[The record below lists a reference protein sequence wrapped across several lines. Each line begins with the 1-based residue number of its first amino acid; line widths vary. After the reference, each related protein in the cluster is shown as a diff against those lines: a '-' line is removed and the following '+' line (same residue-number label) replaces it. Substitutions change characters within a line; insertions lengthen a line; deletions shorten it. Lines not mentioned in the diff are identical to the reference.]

1 MSTLDQVASGKVEAL
16 KSAGGGRRSAFWIGA
31 FLLAAVL
38 LAVGIIPR
46 IQRHARAADTADVAA
61 TSLANVIVVK
71 AKLTSTSADLELP
84 GNIQAINLASIYART
99 SGYVQERLVDIGTP
113 VKAGQLLALIASPE
127 VDQELSQARASLEQA
142 RAASEQATANL
153 AQAKAQVIQ
162 AKANV
167 VQAQANEEIAATTND
182 RWTRLVDRGVLP
194 KQQGDERRSA
204 FNARH
209 AETAAAIAAE
219 ATAEAMVGSRTA
231 DISAAHASIDAQLAN
246 VRRLEQLQSFERVVA
261 PFDGVVTERHIEKGD
276 LISAGSGTDRNLFS
290 VAQSKTLRIQ
300 INVAQNYAVDLQPGQ
315 DAEVTLRERP
325 GEIFRGKVART
336 AESITAA
343 TRTLLTE
350 VQVDN
355 SSGRL
360 LPGMYAEVKFTLP
373 RSHPVV
379 LIPGS
384 ALVANAEGTRV
395 VQVIGSQGSQPGNRV
410 HLITVQTG
418 RDLGTQVEILS
429 GLSGSENVINNPPDN
444 LSEGQQVNV
453 VQSPQEGK
461 Q

>member
-1 MSTLDQVASGKVEAL
+1 MSSIGQAPAGRIEMPK
-16 KSAGGGRRSAFWIGA
+16 KSANPRRTALWIA
-31 FLLAAVL
+31 ALLAVVL
-38 LAVGIIPR
+38 LAVGIFPR
-46 IQRHARAADTADVAA
+46 IQRHARANEVAEA
-61 TSLANVIVVK
+61 AGTSLPNVLLVK
-71 AKLTSTSADLELP
+71 AKLTSGSSDLELP

-99 SGYVQERLVDIGTP
+99 NGYVQERFVDIGTP

-127 VDQELSQARASLEQA
+127 VDQELAQGKAALEQA
-142 RAASEQATANL
+142 RAASEQANANL
-153 AQAKAQVIQ
+153 AQAQAQVNQ

-167 VQAQANEEIAATTND
+167 GQAQANEEIAATTNE
-182 RWTRLVDRGVLP
+182 RWTRLVDKGVLP

-209 AETAAAIAAE
+209 AETTAAVAAE
-219 ATAEAMVGSRTA
+219 ATAEANVGSRTA
-231 DISAAHASIDAQLAN
+231 DISAARATIDAQAAN
-246 VRRLEQLQSFERVVA
+246 VRRLEQMQSFERVLA
-261 PFDGVVTERHIEKGD
+261 PFDGVVTERRIEKGD
-276 LISAGSGTDRNLFS
+276 LISAGSGSDRNLFS

-300 INVAQNYAVDLQPGQ
+300 VSVPQNYAVDLQPGQ
-315 DAEVTLRERP
+315 DAEVTLRERS
-325 GEIFRGKVART
+325 GETFHGKIART

-384 ALVANAEGTRV
+384 ALVANAQGTRV
-395 VQVIGSQGSQPGNRV
+395 AQVAGDHRV
-410 HLITVQTG
+410 HLITVQAG
-418 RDLGTQVEILS
+418 RDLGTEVEIVS
-429 GLSGSENVINNPPDN
+429 GLSGSEELINNPPDN
-444 LSEGQQVNV
+444 LTEGQQVNV
-453 VQSPQEGK
+453 VQSSQEGSR
-461 Q
+461 